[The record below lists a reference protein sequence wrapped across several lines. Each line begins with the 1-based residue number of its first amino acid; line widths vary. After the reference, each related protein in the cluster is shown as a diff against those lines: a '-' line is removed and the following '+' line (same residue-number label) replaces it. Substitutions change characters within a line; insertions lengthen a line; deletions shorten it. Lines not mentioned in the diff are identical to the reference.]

1 MDQKILILGAKGMLG
16 SALAKVF
23 SDKNPIL
30 LDYLEL
36 DIADQKNLEE
46 KLNELKPTLSINAA
60 AYTDVDGAESNK
72 ELAMK
77 VNGEPV
83 GYLAEVA
90 KKLGAILIHYST
102 DYVFDGEKK
111 EGYTEKDKA
120 NPLNV
125 YGQSKLQGEELLQQ
139 KGEMFYLIR
148 SSWLYGENGKNFIDT
163 ILTKAGQEP
172 KLKVVNDQFGKPTYT
187 KDLARKTREIID
199 QMKPCGIYNVTNKTK
214 EGGISWYELAKRAV
228 ELKNLKCEVVPCS
241 TFEFPR
247 PAKRPKYS
255 ALVNTK
261 LGPVRHWREALKE
274 YLNHEL

>member
-46 KLNELKPTLSINAA
+46 KLNELKPTLIINAA

-77 VNGEPV
+77 VNGEAV

-111 EGYTEKDKA
+111 EDHSTRNWLIGGA
-120 NPLNV
+120 IAIVVGGIV
-125 YGQSKLQGEELLQQ
+125 YWISLDD
-139 KGEMFYLIR
+139 
-148 SSWLYGENGKNFIDT
+148 NGKIGETGTYIDDPHT
-163 ILTKAGQEP
+163 G
-172 KLKVVNDQFGKPTYT
+172 V
-187 KDLARKTREIID
+187 
-199 QMKPCGIYNVTNKTK
+199 
-214 EGGISWYELAKRAV
+214 GGR
-228 ELKNLKCEVVPCS
+228 
-241 TFEFPR
+241 
-247 PAKRPKYS
+247 
-255 ALVNTK
+255 
-261 LGPVRHWREALKE
+261 
-274 YLNHEL
+274 

>member
-46 KLNELKPTLSINAA
+46 KLNELKPTLIINAA

-77 VNGEPV
+77 VNGEAV

-102 DYVFDGEKK
+102 DYVFD
-111 EGYTEKDKA
+111 
-120 NPLNV
+120 
-125 YGQSKLQGEELLQQ
+125 
-139 KGEMFYLIR
+139 
-148 SSWLYGENGKNFIDT
+148 
-163 ILTKAGQEP
+163 
-172 KLKVVNDQFGKPTYT
+172 
-187 KDLARKTREIID
+187 
-199 QMKPCGIYNVTNKTK
+199 
-214 EGGISWYELAKRAV
+214 
-228 ELKNLKCEVVPCS
+228 
-241 TFEFPR
+241 
-247 PAKRPKYS
+247 
-255 ALVNTK
+255 
-261 LGPVRHWREALKE
+261 
-274 YLNHEL
+274 